1 MLKGVERSL
10 SSQLHVVLWG
20 FVAGVAIAPLF
31 LFVPAFVW
39 QGMLGMLMLIASV
52 LTLARYRRA
61 ALVVVVMA
69 AVSFGGMRFAQSWA
83 IPDGPFIGDYVER
96 SVRVEGEVV
105 REVKRK
111 PDGQQATLGNL
122 RIDDQP
128 VDGKLLVFFDTFP
141 SLTYGTRAVFRCD
154 LNKPE
159 PFSGFAYDTYLAVR
173 DIYAICYRPADI
185 DVRAGAGE
193 HAVIGAILRTKSALL
208 ERVKRILPEPHAGF
222 VSGLLFGGSSTLPD
236 TLTEDFSNTGTS
248 HILAASGFNV
258 SLFSFL
264 LLGWLVQTPLGRK
277 RGLLVT
283 GLLIG
288 AYVVAAGA
296 DPAVVR
302 AAVMAGLLL
311 VAQWVGRRADT
322 ARILVVTLT
331 LMLLWEPR
339 WLMYDVGFQLSF
351 IATYAVLVVAPYW
364 GSTFSFLPKTLGL
377 REALVG
383 SLAAIVFTLPI
394 VLWQFEMLPV
404 VAPLVN
410 VLILP
415 IVPYLMA
422 AAGVGIV
429 AAGWLPAALV
439 GVPAWALSTVVLLIV
454 RWFGALPYAGATV
467 SYPHVWAIFSAG
479 ALCWYIYKNREA
491 LRNQTVFQID

>member
-10 SSQLHVVLWG
+10 SSQLQVVLWG

-39 QGMLGMLMLIASV
+39 QGMLGVLLLIASG
-52 LTLARYRRA
+52 LTLMRYRKV
-61 ALVVVVMA
+61 ALVFVVMA
-69 AVSFGGMRFAQSWA
+69 AVSFGGMRFAQNWMT
-83 IPDGPFIGDYVER
+83 PDGSFIGDYVER
-96 SVRVEGEVV
+96 SVKISGEVV
-105 REVKRK
+105 REVERR
-111 PDGQQATLGNL
+111 PDGQQATFGNV
-122 RIDDQP
+122 RVDDHA

-141 SLTYGTRAVFRCD
+141 RLEYGSRAVFRCE
-154 LNKPE
+154 LSEPE

-173 DIYAICYRPADI
+173 EIYAICYRPADI
-185 DVRAGAGE
+185 DVREGAGGF
-193 HAVIGAILRTKSALL
+193 AAIGAILEIKTTLL

-236 TLTEDFSNTGTS
+236 TLTEDFSETGTS

-264 LLGWLVQTPLGRK
+264 LLGWLIRTPLGRK

-283 GLLIG
+283 GLLVG

-311 VAQWVGRRADT
+311 LAQWVGRRADT
-322 ARILVVTLT
+322 ARILVVTLA

-339 WLMYDVGFQLSF
+339 WLLFDVGFQLSF

-364 GSTFSFLPKTLGL
+364 ERHFTFLPKTLGL

-415 IVPYLMA
+415 FVPYLMA
-422 AAGVGIV
+422 LAGVGIV
-429 AAGWLPAALV
+429 MGVWLPAAWV
-439 GVPAWALSTVVLLIV
+439 GVPAWALSTAVLLIV
-454 RWFGALPYAGATV
+454 RWFGALPFASLSV
-467 SYPHVWAIFSAG
+467 PHPNAWALISAG
-479 ALCWYIYKNREA
+479 VLCWYVFKNREA
-491 LRNQTVFQID
+491 LRSQTVFQVN